1 MYRKWVMSGTSG
13 LLLLAI
19 GCINLQAPEKVVV
32 NRNERHQSEDA
43 ATADRNMPE
52 THSHEEA
59 RAALRREY
67 ERNAAL
73 ERELASRDREIRKL
87 KEDLRDAKKERDR
100 NRD

>member
-1 MYRKWVMSGTSG
+1 MNRRRVMVVAAGG
-13 LLLLAI
+13 LLILG
-19 GCINLQAPEKVVV
+19 GCINVKAPERVVV

-43 ATADRNMPE
+43 AAADRNMPE

-73 ERELASRDREIRKL
+73 ERQLADRDREIRKL
-87 KEDLRDAKKERDR
+87 KEDLRDAKKEHDR
-100 NRD
+100 NKD